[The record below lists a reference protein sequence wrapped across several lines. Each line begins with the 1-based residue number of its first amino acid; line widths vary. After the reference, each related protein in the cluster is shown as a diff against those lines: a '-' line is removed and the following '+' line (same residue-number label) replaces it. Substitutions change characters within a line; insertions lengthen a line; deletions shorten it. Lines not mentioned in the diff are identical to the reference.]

1 MAEQSDKRP
10 IFYPLSQVTPK
21 DRDRG
26 NLNNLTPFAEVRDF
40 SEEKMKWNHL
50 TRDEYLEEMQAR
62 LGPENFPKFR
72 DSLTEKRFK
81 VLRRKMLEFFDE
93 RIKYTRAHARG
104 ILIRLVPRLSAGV
117 SHIAS
122 SFDFAQD
129 FRYLGISLSST
140 ADQLDTGN
148 QCGSRELIRKSK
160 KVFS

>member
-72 DSLTEKRFK
+72 DGLTEKRFK

-93 RIKYTRAHARG
+93 R
-104 ILIRLVPRLSAGV
+104 
-117 SHIAS
+117 
-122 SFDFAQD
+122 
-129 FRYLGISLSST
+129 ISLSST